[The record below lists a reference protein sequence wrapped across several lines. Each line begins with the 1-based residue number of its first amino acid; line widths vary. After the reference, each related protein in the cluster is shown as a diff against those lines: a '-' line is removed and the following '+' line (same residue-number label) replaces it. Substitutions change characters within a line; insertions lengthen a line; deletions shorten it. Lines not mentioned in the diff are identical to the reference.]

1 MLRSKSPFERGMTAD
16 EVWQDRNN
24 DECEEGGGR
33 LGSNLGICTHDEEA
47 ERRKRDSLIEEYL
60 ERGSEKPCFVPGPYN
75 RRTNAVL
82 GSISAEWKRKVVDE
96 WSATHSSECR
106 SWLFS
111 LEDVDDLLR
120 SEKLIHG
127 QTTRDFFKEN
137 VWIGTFMEGV
147 KPWLIVDQDKLD
159 ALRDYSQFSVEDIE
173 FCESVIEGWSDG
185 TLSDADDFL
194 EAVRE
199 EVLAR
204 YRRDG
209 VFPFEE
215 DDELE

>member
-1 MLRSKSPFERGMTAD
+1 
-16 EVWQDRNN
+16 
-24 DECEEGGGR
+24 
-33 LGSNLGICTHDEEA
+33 
-47 ERRKRDSLIEEYL
+47 
-60 ERGSEKPCFVPGPYN
+60 
-75 RRTNAVL
+75 
-82 GSISAEWKRKVVDE
+82 
-96 WSATHSSECR
+96 
-106 SWLFS
+106 
-111 LEDVDDLLR
+111 
-120 SEKLIHG
+120 
-127 QTTRDFFKEN
+127 
-137 VWIGTFMEGV
+137 MEGV

-185 TLSDADDFL
+185 TLSDAEDFL